1 MRHTCTL
8 LFAAIMSIGA
18 IGCTDDPASPGGGL
32 ITLSGTVVEL
42 RNDFPL
48 DGGAEIQLRDD
59 ADDQIR
65 RAYVPSL
72 FVRPTPDQETQATV
86 ARVMAVFHEL
96 KVGDHAVARG
106 VPDEGGLR
114 MEYLE
119 AR

>member
-42 RNDFPL
+42 RDDFL

-65 RAYVPSL
+65 RAYLPSL

-96 KVGDHAVARG
+96 KIGDHAVARG
-106 VPDEGGLR
+106 VPDGGGLR